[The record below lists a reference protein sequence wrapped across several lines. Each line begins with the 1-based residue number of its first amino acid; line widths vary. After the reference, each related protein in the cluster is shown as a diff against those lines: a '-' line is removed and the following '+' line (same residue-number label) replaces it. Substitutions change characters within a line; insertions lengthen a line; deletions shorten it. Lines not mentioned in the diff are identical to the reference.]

1 MAHYYGKISAP
12 FGRKCPTD
20 RLVDKTIYA
29 KPWMTIFYEENA
41 LMYAS
46 EKIDGTNVGIK
57 WDGDRV
63 SFVGHTDKS
72 TFCPRY
78 LAYLN
83 ERFGTPQFESVLEEV
98 FGEQSAFIF
107 GEGVSKDYSH
117 HYGYPDGEFI
127 MYDICCDGKFWNR
140 DPVHNVS
147 KKFGMMCPHEELM
160 PFMDAIEFVQSRP
173 YSWLDPTH
181 RMEGLVLRPRVE
193 LFTNNGDRVICK
205 VKVRDFV
212 DVKDYRQ

>member
-20 RLVDKTIYA
+20 QLVDKTIYA

-78 LAYLN
+78 LDYLN

-98 FGEQSAFIF
+98 FGEKPSFIF
-107 GEGVSKDYSH
+107 GEGVSKDYNH

-160 PFMDAIEFVQSRP
+160 PFMLRSLTRKNTRSTSMKILRLIRASAASR
-173 YSWLDPTH
+173 S
-181 RMEGLVLRPRVE
+181 RMKMKKTV
-193 LFTNNGDRVICK
+193 
-205 VKVRDFV
+205 
-212 DVKDYRQ
+212 

>member
-29 KPWMTIFYEENA
+29 KPWMTIFYEENVF
-41 LMYAS
+41 MYAS

-98 FGEQSAFIF
+98 FGEQPAFIF
-107 GEGVSKDYSH
+107 DASLLRSLSVLYKNLNLVGKGA
-117 HYGYPDGEFI
+117 
-127 MYDICCDGKFWNR
+127 DISPGFK
-140 DPVHNVS
+140 
-147 KKFGMMCPHEELM
+147 
-160 PFMDAIEFVQSRP
+160 
-173 YSWLDPTH
+173 T
-181 RMEGLVLRPRVE
+181 
-193 LFTNNGDRVICK
+193 
-205 VKVRDFV
+205 FV
-212 DVKDYRQ
+212 DLK